1 MKYTLYIG
9 IIVLGIYFLWLLFT
23 FTLPQTN
30 VQTPGFE
37 EKKAEKLL
45 SPSPINPVEVGTK
58 LTDMIVYTFDSSMLD
73 KWAFFD
79 FSRGS
84 IVSDVSNFKDPKGWD
99 LAFRRAKIASN
110 GGGTNKNGMVGVANL
125 KTTDFDS
132 VTSVPED
139 TQFSKD
145 TRTSAG
151 ADPKNVSLD
160 NWYSYNFFDHNLKSY
175 KNVLIIKTA
184 EGNYAKM
191 QIINYYC
198 KKDEEKIKGCYS
210 IKYVYQGNGGKSFV
224 KEVSEPLNQQLK
236 KTE

>member
-9 IIVLGIYFLWLLFT
+9 IFVLGIFFLWLLFT
-23 FTLPQTN
+23 FTLTQMDI
-30 VQTPGFE
+30 QTPGFGE
-37 EKKAEKLL
+37 KAEKLL
-45 SPSPINPVEVGTK
+45 SISPVNPAEIGTK
-58 LTDMIVYTFDSSMLD
+58 LTDTIVYTFDSSTLEE
-73 KWAFFD
+73 WAFFD

-84 IVSDVSNFKDPKGWD
+84 IVSDVSSFKDTKGWD

-110 GGGTNKNGMVGVANL
+110 GGGTNKNGIVEVARL
-125 KTTDFDS
+125 KTIDFDS

-139 TQFSKD
+139 TNFIKD
-145 TRTSAG
+145 ATRRSVG

-160 NWYSYNFFDHNLKSY
+160 KWYSYNFFDHNLKSY

-198 KKDEEKIKGCYS
+198 KKGEEKLAGCYT
-210 IKYVYQGNGGKSFV
+210 IKYVYQGDGRKSFV
-224 KEVSEPLNQQLK
+224 KDVREPLNQQVK
-236 KTE
+236 KTG

>member
-9 IIVLGIYFLWLLFT
+9 IFVLAIFFLWLLLT
-23 FTLPQTN
+23 FTMPQMN

-37 EKKAEKLL
+37 ENEAAELL
-45 SPSPINPVEVGTK
+45 SLSPVNPAEVGTK
-58 LTDMIVYTFDSSMLD
+58 LTDTIVYTFDSSTLE

-84 IVSDVSNFKDPKGWD
+84 IVSDVSSFKDPKGWD
-99 LAFRRAKIASN
+99 LAFRRAKMASN
-110 GGGTNKNGMVGVANL
+110 GGGTNKNGIVEVASL

-132 VTSVPED
+132 VTSVPGD
-139 TQFSKD
+139 AKFIQD

-151 ADPKNVSLD
+151 ADPKNASLD
-160 NWYSYNFFDHNLKSY
+160 KWYSYNFMDHNLKSY
-175 KNVLIIKTA
+175 RNVLIIKTA

-198 KKDEEKIKGCYS
+198 KKGEEKLAGCYS
-210 IKYVYQGNGGKSFV
+210 IKYVYQGNGGKNFV
-224 KEVSEPLNQQLK
+224 GDVSEPLNQQVK
-236 KTE
+236 KAE

>member
-9 IIVLGIYFLWLLFT
+9 IFVLAIFFLWLLFT

-37 EKKAEKLL
+37 EKKAEKLRSI
-45 SPSPINPVEVGTK
+45 SPLNPVEVGAK
-58 LTDMIVYTFDSSMLD
+58 LTDTITYTFDSSTLES
-73 KWAFFD
+73 WAFFD

-84 IVSDVSNFKDPKGWD
+84 IVADVSDFKDPKGWD

-110 GGGTNKNGMVGVANL
+110 GGGTNKNGIVGVASL

-132 VTSVPED
+132 VTSVPAD
-139 TQFSKD
+139 AKFAKD

-160 NWYSYNFFDHNLKSY
+160 SWYSYNFMDHNLNSY

-191 QIINYYC
+191 QIISYYC
-198 KKDEEKIKGCYS
+198 KKGEEKVKGCYS
-210 IKYVYQGNGGKSFV
+210 IKYVYQGNGEKNFV
-224 KEVSEPLNQQLK
+224 EEVSGSLKQQVK
-236 KTE
+236 KAE